1 MPGLS
6 KAPLIYDS
14 RGGMRNS
21 KKKERKLLPHYSV
34 TNHGDALWGTHD
46 VYADDLAS
54 SEKIRMEVH
63 YE

>member
-6 KAPLIYDS
+6 KAPLVYENH
-14 RGGMRNS
+14 GGIRKS
-21 KKKERKLLPHYSV
+21 KKKEKKILPHYSV

-46 VYADDLAS
+46 VYADNLAS
-54 SEKIRMEVH
+54 ADRIQLHLE

>member
-6 KAPLIYDS
+6 KAPLVYDKQ
-14 RGGMRNS
+14 GGTRNS
-21 KKKERKLLPHYSV
+21 KKKKKKLLPHYSV

-46 VYADDLAS
+46 AYADNLAS
-54 SEKIRMEVH
+54 LERVQIEVH